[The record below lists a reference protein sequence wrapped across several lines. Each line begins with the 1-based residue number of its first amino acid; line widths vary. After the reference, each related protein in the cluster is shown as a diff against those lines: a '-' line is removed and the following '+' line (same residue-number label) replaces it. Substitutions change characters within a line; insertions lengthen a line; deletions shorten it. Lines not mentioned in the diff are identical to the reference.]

1 MHSFYANPFLGSLTF
16 SFLICAIFTVTV
28 SSQSWPCQSD
38 KLVRRR
44 LSDALSLSRILA
56 GQISALR
63 INMSRRW
70 PLSPFNAT
78 NIGFFGP
85 RRRSNK
91 TAIKPQQILKAN
103 IRTLRTFI
111 LLIDNSTSQLRS
123 FQVVEELVTNKLVD
137 LKRQTK
143 TLNSYLRYIV
153 AIITFNRL
161 GKTSTVPQGGQ
172 QTNTNNKPAIRPI
185 KTKPLNMKSTS
196 TPTIQDVARRTQLI
210 LVDFRSN
217 VLTLA
222 SDLQKIA
229 AQTCN

>member
-63 INMSRRW
+63 INM
-70 PLSPFNAT
+70 
-78 NIGFFGP
+78 
-85 RRRSNK
+85 
-91 TAIKPQQILKAN
+91 PQQILKAN